1 VKALQGV
8 DGHVEWVEAERPACD
23 AGQVRIR
30 VAAAGLNRADLLQM
44 KGLYPPPP
52 GASPY
57 MGLECAGV
65 VEEVG
70 AGADW
75 RVGDRVCALLASGA
89 MAEEVVV
96 DARHVLPVPEGLSL
110 HEAAALPEVYATA
123 WLNIFQL
130 GGVKAGE
137 KVLVHAGASGVGSAA
152 IQLCKA
158 FGSPVW
164 VSVGS
169 PDRLAYCEAL
179 GAAGGVVRNENLDA
193 LEGFGPFDVILD
205 PVGASYG
212 ELNLKLLARDGRW
225 VIIGLM
231 GGRKFE
237 LDLAQVLGKRLE
249 ITGSTLRN
257 RDDGFKAELLRE
269 LQQQVWPLFA
279 EGRLSPQL
287 VDTYPVE
294 FAQAA
299 YAELETNQVSGKLV
313 MVIDPSQACAAKGA
327 QSTPKAFK
335 TSSESAIHWSGH
347 ARAAPHP
354 GSPHAGDLPSA
365 TTASHCANR
374 NRNSPPPGFPVPDPA
389 TPATG

>member
-1 VKALQGV
+1 VKALQGE
-8 DGHVEWVEAERPACD
+8 DGHVEWVEAERPALD

-57 MGLECAGV
+57 MGLECAGII
-65 VEEVG
+65 EEVG
-70 AGADW
+70 PGADW
-75 RVGDRVCALLASGA
+75 RVGERVCALLASGA

-110 HEAAALPEVYATA
+110 LEAAALPEVYATA

-130 GGVKAGE
+130 GAVKAGE

-158 FGSPVW
+158 FGNPVY

-169 PDRLAYCEAL
+169 QDRLAYCKAL

-193 LEGFGPFDVILD
+193 LEGVGPFDVILD

-269 LQQQVWPLFA
+269 LLQQVWPLFA
-279 EGRLSPQL
+279 EGRLSAQL

-294 FAQAA
+294 FAKAA

-313 MVIDPSQACAAKGA
+313 MVIDPS
-327 QSTPKAFK
+327 
-335 TSSESAIHWSGH
+335 
-347 ARAAPHP
+347 
-354 GSPHAGDLPSA
+354 L
-365 TTASHCANR
+365 
-374 NRNSPPPGFPVPDPA
+374 V
-389 TPATG
+389 

>member
-1 VKALQGV
+1 MQGV
-8 DGHVEWVEAERPACD
+8 EGHVSWVEAERPACD

-30 VAAAGLNRADLLQM
+30 VAAAGLNRADLLQ
-44 KGLYPPPP
+44 KAGLYPPPP

-65 VEEVG
+65 IEEVG
-70 AGADW
+70 AGVAW

-89 MAEEVVV
+89 MAQEVVV

-130 GGVKAGE
+130 GALKPGE

-169 PDRLAYCEAL
+169 KERLAYCEAL
-179 GAAGGVVRNENLDA
+179 GAAGGVVRNENLDD
-193 LEGFGPFDVILD
+193 LKGLGPFDVVLD

-212 ELNLKLLARDGRW
+212 ALNLEVLSRDGRW

-231 GGRKFE
+231 GGRKVE
-237 LDLAQVLGKRLE
+237 LDLGVVLGKRLE

-257 RDDGFKAELLRE
+257 RDDSFKAELLRE
-269 LQQQVWPLFA
+269 LAVQVWPLFS

-299 YAELETNQVSGKLV
+299 YAALESNQVSGKLV
-313 MVIDPSQACAAKGA
+313 MVIDPSLK
-327 QSTPKAFK
+327 
-335 TSSESAIHWSGH
+335 
-347 ARAAPHP
+347 
-354 GSPHAGDLPSA
+354 
-365 TTASHCANR
+365 
-374 NRNSPPPGFPVPDPA
+374 
-389 TPATG
+389 